1 MSEDATVLPHRF
13 FLRIFI
19 FISSLFFIGNFIT
32 GDDSLETDRKA
43 LLDLKQFLERS
54 NKINQGNYGQ
64 WGKSDNKS
72 PCNWAGIACENER
85 VVSIDLSNSSISG
98 RIYPN
103 FSSLTALTHLNL
115 SQNTIGGS
123 IPPGLNSCA
132 NLKYLNLSH
141 NIIEGGL
148 NLSGLGQL
156 EVLDVTLNRFS
167 GDIRPNF
174 PLMCANLVSLNLSMN
189 NFTGDISDCFKGC
202 PKLKNLDLSS
212 NDFTGTI
219 WPGFMRLNEFSVSEN
234 NLTGLIT
241 STMFTSSAACELKL
255 LDLSGN
261 AFSGGFPDEV
271 QNCSELEFLNLGGN
285 NFSGG
290 IPRGIGKLSK
300 LMYLILGNNSFDRD
314 IPEELLACANLAFLD
329 LSTNR
334 FGGEVQPILG
344 RFTQVKFLVLHHNY
358 YTDGIISSQIL
369 NLTNV
374 IRLDLSFNNFSGG
387 LPIEIADMPSL
398 KYLILANN
406 SFTGP
411 IPPEFGKIVGLQAL
425 DLSFNGLTGEIPPS
439 IGNLTSLLWLMLAN
453 NGLTG
458 RIPPEIGN
466 CKSLLWLNLANNAL
480 TGPVPPEIAGI
491 GSEPETTFD
500 MNRRNGLASA
510 GSGECLTMKRWLP
523 ANYPPFSFVYT
534 LMTRKSC
541 RDTWDRLIQGYG
553 LFPICQ
559 NRSSAFQSL
568 EISGYIQL
576 TGNRLSGEIPPEIG
590 NMTRISLLH
599 LGFNNFSG
607 RFQPAIANLPLVVLN
622 ASNNAFS
629 GQIPPEIGGIKC
641 LQALDL
647 SNNNFSGE
655 FPGEL
660 NKLSDLNKFN
670 LSCNPL
676 LTGVIPATG
685 QLATFD
691 RTVLPRRPP
700 DRPLQRTAEF
710 LGDISIIIVVWDR
723 QKIGAADDGV
733 LDLPLV
739 DPLLLHLR
747 RLLLLVLPPLPVRT
761 GRFASRKLQIHG
773 INADDHFIFLGMLDL
788 PLFTGEDWTD
798 DVLLRRSNGD
808 TRVPPRQE
816 NGLHIRRHSHG
827 DEELLRRHDR
837 RPRRIRGRVPRAPP
851 GRATRGGEE
860 AAAGRLGRGEGVPG
874 GDGGVERRRRG
885 VAAPEPG
892 DLYGWCLF
900 GSEKLLVYEF
910 MEGGSLED
918 MVADWR
924 RFGWRWR
931 AEVAV
936 GVAKALA
943 FLHHECKPAVVHRDV
958 KASNVLLDRE
968 GKAKV
973 TDLGL
978 ARMVDAGESHV
989 STIVAGTVGYVAPE
1003 YGQTWRATTK
1013 GDVYSYGVLVMEL
1026 ATGRRAVDEEGECL
1040 VDWARRV
1047 GRTGWRGV
1055 RMAVE
1060 ESGVVGEEREVEEMC
1075 EVLRVGMRCTVDVPQ
1090 VRPSMKEV
1098 LDMLGKI
1105 FGGDGGDR

>member
-19 FISSLFFIGNFIT
+19 FISSLFFIGKFIA

-43 LLDLKQFLERS
+43 LLDLKQFLEKF
-54 NKINQGNYGQ
+54 NKINQGKYGQ
-64 WGKSDNKS
+64 WGHSNKNS
-72 PCNWAGIACENER
+72 PCDWAGIACENER

-103 FSSLTALTHLNL
+103 FSSLTALTRLNL

-148 NLSGLGQL
+148 NLSGLEQL

-189 NFTGDISDCFKGC
+189 KFTGDISDCFEGC

-212 NDFTGTI
+212 NDFNSTI

-234 NLTGLIT
+234 SLTGLIT
-241 STMFTSSAACELKL
+241 STMFTSSAACELKM

-285 NFSGG
+285 NFSGR
-290 IPRGIGKLSK
+290 IPRGIGKLPK

-314 IPEELLACANLAFLD
+314 IPEELLACADLVFLD

-369 NLTNV
+369 NLTKV

-439 IGNLTSLLWLMLAN
+439 IGKLTFLLWLMLAN
-453 NGLTG
+453 NRLTG

-500 MNRRNGLASA
+500 VNRQNGLANA

-553 LFPICQ
+553 LYPICQ
-559 NRSSAFQSL
+559 NRSSAVRSL

-629 GQIPPEIGGIKC
+629 GQIPPEIGRITC

-655 FPGEL
+655 FPGQL

-691 RTVLPRRPP
+691 
-700 DRPLQRTAEF
+700 QQSF
-710 LGDISIIIVVWDR
+710 LGDPLIVFSNERGNSSATSPSSSSSRTAKRSGRRMTAFW
-723 QKIGAADDGV
+723 IFLLLILSFFICGAFSFLFCLRFRSEPAG
-733 LDLPLV
+733 
-739 DPLLLHLR
+739 PLLGSSKYMESMLTTTSSSSGCSTSLSSPGMVGLTSSSSDAATAIR
-747 RLLLLVLPPLPVRT
+747 VFRLDKKTAFTYADILMATKNFSDDMIVGRGGFGVVYRGLLPD
-761 GRFASRKLQIHG
+761 GRHVAVKKLQREG
-773 INADDHFIFLGMLDL
+773 LE
-788 PLFTGEDWTD
+788 GEREFRAEME
-798 DVLLRRSNGD
+798 VLSG
-808 TRVPPRQE
+808 
-816 NGLHIRRHSHG
+816 
-827 DEELLRRHDR
+827 
-837 RPRRIRGRVPRAPP
+837 
-851 GRATRGGEE
+851 GGE
-860 AAAGRLGRGEGVPG
+860 GWPHPNLVT
-874 GDGGVERRRRG
+874 
-885 VAAPEPG
+885 
-892 DLYGWCLF
+892 LYGWCLF

-978 ARMVDAGESHV
+978 ARVVDAGESHV

-1026 ATGRRAVDEEGECL
+1026 ATGRRAVDEEGE
-1040 VDWARRV
+1040 
-1047 GRTGWRGV
+1047 
-1055 RMAVE
+1055 
-1060 ESGVVGEEREVEEMC
+1060 EVEEMC

-1090 VRPSMKEV
+1090 VRPSMEEV

-1105 FGGDGGDR
+1105 FGGGGGGCGGDR